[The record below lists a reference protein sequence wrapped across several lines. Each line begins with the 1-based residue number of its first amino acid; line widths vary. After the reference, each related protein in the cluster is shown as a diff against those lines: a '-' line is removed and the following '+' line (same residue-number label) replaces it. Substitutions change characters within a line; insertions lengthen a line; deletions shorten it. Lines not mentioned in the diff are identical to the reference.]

1 MLKVLLKKQLFE
13 IFRSYFYD
21 AKKNKARS
29 KGAIVGYIVM
39 FVAIMVGILGVM
51 FTALANNLCGAFVPL
66 GLDWMYFAL
75 LGLLAV
81 FLGAF
86 GSVFN
91 TYSGLYLSKD
101 NDLLLSMP
109 IPVHTIMLSRL
120 LGVYLMGLMY
130 SATLS
135 IPTVIVY
142 MCKAKFSLGIL
153 VSSVLYVLL
162 ISVFV
167 LTLSCILGWV
177 VAKVSLKLKNKSFI
191 TVLISL
197 LFIGGYYFFYFKAQS
212 ILSDFIANA
221 VSYSEKIKGAAYPLY
236 IFGKSGTGDVVSI
249 IIVTAFVALTFAL
262 TWFLLSKSFVKIA
275 TSSGSTEKKAYKESG
290 IKVGSVASALFAK
303 EMERFTSS
311 PNYMLNCGLG
321 TLMLVICG
329 FALFIMGGK
338 IYPVMSEIFG
348 TDTGFVAMIFCSA
361 ICIVSSMNNMA
372 ASSVSL
378 EGKSL
383 WLAQTLPIKPW
394 QVLRAKLSVQL
405 ILTGIPTLFCCI
417 CAGIALR
424 YTAVEFILAT
434 VMNLVFVA
442 FMAAFD
448 LFLGLKMPDLNW
460 TNEITPIKQGAS
472 VMLSLLIGFVAA
484 LIPGGVYMMVGYGIG
499 FTVFM
504 LITLAVFAVV
514 TFVLY
519 RWLRKKGCEIF
530 ATL

>member
-39 FVAIMVGILGVM
+39 FVAIMVGILGVL

-153 VSSVLYVLL
+153 VSSLLYVLL

-262 TWFLLSKSFVKIA
+262 TWFLLSKSFV
-275 TSSGSTEKKAYKESG
+275 
-290 IKVGSVASALFAK
+290 
-303 EMERFTSS
+303 
-311 PNYMLNCGLG
+311 
-321 TLMLVICG
+321 
-329 FALFIMGGK
+329 
-338 IYPVMSEIFG
+338 
-348 TDTGFVAMIFCSA
+348 
-361 ICIVSSMNNMA
+361 
-372 ASSVSL
+372 
-378 EGKSL
+378 
-383 WLAQTLPIKPW
+383 
-394 QVLRAKLSVQL
+394 
-405 ILTGIPTLFCCI
+405 
-417 CAGIALR
+417 
-424 YTAVEFILAT
+424 
-434 VMNLVFVA
+434 
-442 FMAAFD
+442 
-448 LFLGLKMPDLNW
+448 
-460 TNEITPIKQGAS
+460 
-472 VMLSLLIGFVAA
+472 
-484 LIPGGVYMMVGYGIG
+484 
-499 FTVFM
+499 
-504 LITLAVFAVV
+504 
-514 TFVLY
+514 
-519 RWLRKKGCEIF
+519 
-530 ATL
+530 